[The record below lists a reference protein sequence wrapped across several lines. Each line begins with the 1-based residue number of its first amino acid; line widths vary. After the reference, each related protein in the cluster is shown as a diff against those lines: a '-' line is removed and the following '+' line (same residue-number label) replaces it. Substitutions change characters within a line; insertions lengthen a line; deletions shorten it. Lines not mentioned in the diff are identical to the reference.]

1 MPFNR
6 RIRLRA
12 LRVSVSSCLFPAA
25 VLCALGSSAHSAPS
39 RLDPAKLKRIDSAA
53 AAVLKEG
60 HVPGAVVFAGAG
72 DRVDFRGVYG
82 SRRLLPAAEPMTA
95 GTIFDMASCSKV
107 LGTTAALMCL
117 VEDGKIALDDPVAK
131 HVPGFG
137 VKGKDRI
144 TIRDLVT
151 HVSGLPAYTSAA
163 DLRKENGAGPNPDA
177 VIAKI
182 AGMDLQ
188 YPTGSKVVYA
198 CLNMITAARV
208 IENVAGKS
216 LHALLTER
224 VYGPLGMRDSGY
236 HPTREQRLRI
246 APTTRTDDPSATN
259 GAPPGGPA
267 GEFIVGA
274 PHDPLANYGTNDAH
288 CSGNAGLFS
297 TAADI
302 SVFLRMILN
311 RGEYRGVRIYKPET
325 VDLFT
330 RVQTKAGI
338 ETRGLG
344 WDVWNDYPFQPK
356 ADLPEGKQAVG
367 HTGYTGT
374 LIWID
379 KSAGL
384 WATILTNRVHPDD
397 SKESSRAV
405 SRLREGVI
413 RAVVEASDA
422 YGPKADAPA
431 GR

>member
-1 MPFNR
+1 MSSAPSP
-6 RIRLRA
+6 RLRA
-12 LRVSVSSCLFPAA
+12 LRVLVSSWLVPAA
-25 VLCALGSSAHSAPS
+25 VLCALGSSAHSAPF
-39 RLDPAKLKRIDSAA
+39 RLDPDKLKAVDSAV

-60 HVPGAVVFAGAG
+60 NVPGAVVFAGAG

-95 GTIFDMASCSKV
+95 DTIFDMASCSKV
-107 LGTTAALMCL
+107 MGTTAALMCL
-117 VEDGKIALDDPVAK
+117 VEDGRIALDDPVAK

-137 VKGKDRI
+137 AKGKERI
-144 TIRDLVT
+144 TVRDLVT
-151 HVSGLPAYTSAA
+151 HVSGLPSYTSAA

-182 AGMDLQ
+182 AGLDLQ
-188 YPTGSKVVYA
+188 YPTGEKVLYA
-198 CLNMITAARV
+198 CLNMITTARV
-208 IENVAGKS
+208 VENVAGTS
-216 LHALLTER
+216 LHDLLAKR

-236 HPTREQRLRI
+236 HPTRDQRTRT
-246 APTTRTDDPSATN
+246 APTTYADHPSATN
-259 GAPPGGPA
+259 VAAGNGGGPA
-267 GEFIVGA
+267 GEFLTGVV
-274 PHDPLANYGTNDAH
+274 HDPLANYGTNDAH

-297 TAADI
+297 TAADV

-356 ADLPEGKQAVG
+356 ADLPEGNQAVG

-379 KSAGL
+379 KNAGL
-384 WATILTNRVHPDD
+384 WAVILTNRVHPDD
-397 SKESSRAV
+397 SKESGQAV
-405 SRLREGVI
+405 TRLRKDVI
-413 RAVVEASDA
+413 QALVEACDA
-422 YGPKADAPA
+422 YGPPT
-431 GR
+431 GQ